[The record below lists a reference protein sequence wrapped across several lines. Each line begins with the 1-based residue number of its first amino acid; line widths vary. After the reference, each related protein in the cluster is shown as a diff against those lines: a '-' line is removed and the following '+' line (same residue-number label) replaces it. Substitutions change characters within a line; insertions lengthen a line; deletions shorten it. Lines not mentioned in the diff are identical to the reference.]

1 MSATCLDRSLM
12 SEEKVSEMLLVSVL
26 IHAMMQ
32 QLTLAE
38 GQFLLT
44 QFACSF
50 LLKLFV
56 LLFSGRQPGKSETE
70 RVGNEIK
77 IL

>member
-1 MSATCLDRSLM
+1 M

-38 GQFLLT
+38 GQFLLLT